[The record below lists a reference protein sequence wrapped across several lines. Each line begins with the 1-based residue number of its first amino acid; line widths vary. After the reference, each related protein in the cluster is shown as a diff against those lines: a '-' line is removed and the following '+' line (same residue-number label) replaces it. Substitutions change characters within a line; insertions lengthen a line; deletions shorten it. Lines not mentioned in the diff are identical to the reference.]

1 MKHFQ
6 FELKNRFSCL
16 ALEVEQHGN
25 MSEDEDE
32 VAHDNEVEKK
42 KTKIRQTYWNIS
54 RFARLLNNENQKLDP
69 PREGDKIR

>member
-16 ALEVEQHGN
+16 SLEVEQHGN

-32 VAHDNEVEKK
+32 VAHDNKVEKK
-42 KTKIRQTYWNIS
+42 KIKIRQTY
-54 RFARLLNNENQKLDP
+54 
-69 PREGDKIR
+69 

>member
-1 MKHFQ
+1 MNINEVMKHFQ

-16 ALEVEQHGN
+16 SLEVEQHGN

-42 KTKIRQTYWNIS
+42 ETKIRQTY
-54 RFARLLNNENQKLDP
+54 
-69 PREGDKIR
+69 